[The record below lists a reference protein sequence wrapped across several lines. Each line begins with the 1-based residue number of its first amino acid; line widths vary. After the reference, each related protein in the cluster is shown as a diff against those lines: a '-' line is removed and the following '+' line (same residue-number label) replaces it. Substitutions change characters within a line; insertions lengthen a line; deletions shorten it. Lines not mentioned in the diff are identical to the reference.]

1 MERLQEIID
10 TVEDL
15 PSLPVVFTKIEDLL
29 KDPDTTCLHV
39 AEVISEDQSLSAR
52 LLKLVNSSFYG
63 FQGEISTIS
72 RAVNI
77 LGFKALRDLVLATS
91 VAEIFKN
98 VNGSGFDM
106 QRFWEHSLGCAVGA
120 RVIAKYLGVKEE
132 EEFFVCGLLHDIG
145 RIVLENYFHDEFAQA
160 FVLADKKKM
169 HLVQAEEDVLGFSH
183 ADAGYLLT
191 KKWQIPE
198 SVQDVIRMHHI
209 PERSENFKK
218 EIAVVHLADILSHAK
233 EFGSSGNSW
242 VPSLEMKA
250 WENLECKE
258 SVLEPIM
265 EEMEVMFK
273 DALDGLMPG

>member
-1 MERLQEIID
+1 MERLQGIID

-15 PSLPVVFTKIEDLL
+15 PSLPVVFTKLEELL

-39 AEVISEDQSLSAR
+39 AGVISEDQSLAAR

-63 FQGEISTIS
+63 FQGEIATIS

-77 LGFKALRDLVLATS
+77 LGFKALRDLVLASS
-91 VAEIFKN
+91 VAELFKS

-120 RVIAKYLGVKEE
+120 RVIAKYLGAKED

-145 RIVLENYFHDEFAQA
+145 RIILEKYFHNEFAQA
-160 FVLADKKKM
+160 FVHADAKEIY
-169 HLVQAEEDVLGFSH
+169 LVQAEEEVMGFSH

-191 KKWQIPE
+191 RKWQLPE
-198 SVQDVIRMHHI
+198 SIQEVIRMHHI
-209 PERSENFKK
+209 PGESENYKR
-218 EIAVVHLADILSHAK
+218 EIAVIHLADILSHAK
-233 EFGSSGNSW
+233 EFGNSGNSW

-265 EEMEVMFK
+265 EEMETMFK
-273 DALDGLMPG
+273 DAVDGLMPG